1 MSIILANNA
10 KSTLAAA
17 IGALDT
23 TLTVT
28 SGTETLFP
36 SPTSG
41 DYFYVT
47 LEDSTKTIREVVKC
61 TSRSGVTFTIV
72 RAQDDTLANIFAIG
86 STVEMRVNKAALTD
100 TISAATSA
108 ASAAA
113 TSASAA
119 ATSASSASTSASS
132 ASISAGTATTQA
144 GIATTQATNAS
155 NSATSAAS
163 SASAAAASAASG
175 MYSAVQDK
183 SANYTIVAADAGDLI
198 RVTTTSGAITIT
210 LPLISG
216 TGIGDGFKIA
226 VVKWTSDSNVVNIA
240 RSGSDTINGATSA
253 QIGSQYSQIVFVA
266 DLETSQWF
274 ASQSGLGAT
283 NINVDTFSGN
293 GSTTAFTLS
302 SDPSTKNNT
311 AVYISGVYQQKSTY
325 SVSGTTLTFTTAPPT
340 GTSNIEVA
348 YSTPLAIGTPS
359 DGTVTT
365 AKLASTTGSGAV
377 VLATSPTITT
387 PTIDTITS
395 AASTA
400 LTLKSAGTTA
410 VTIDTAQNVGIG
422 TASPD
427 AKLSLKSPSVSGTQT
442 ILTGVAATS
451 STDLFALTVNQ
462 TTDVTT
468 IGTPSGY
475 AAPFAFQTNG
485 TERMRIDSSG
495 NLLVGTTT
503 ISAGIK
509 SKVYYASATAGNF
522 IGSWY
527 SDSGSTENL
536 RASFRVD
543 GGLANYS
550 GNNANLSDRRE
561 KTNFSPAGNY
571 LEKICAIPIQTY
583 NFIYQNLAEDSDL
596 TLGAV
601 AQDVQAVAPE
611 LVTESNWGTEENP
624 KMRLSI
630 YQTDL
635 QYALMKSI
643 QELKAINDTQA
654 ETLSQ
659 QATLINALT
668 ARITAL
674 ENK

>member
-1 MSIILANNA
+1 MAIILANNA

-36 SPTSG
+36 SPTGG

-47 LEDSTKTIREVVKC
+47 LEDSTKTVREIVKC
-61 TSRSGVTFTIV
+61 TARSTTTLTIV
-72 RAQDDTLANIFAIG
+72 RAQDGTSANIFALG

-113 TSASAA
+113 TLASAA

-132 ASISAGTATTQA
+132 ASTSAGTATTQA

-183 SANYTIVAADAGDLI
+183 SANYTVVAGDAGDLI

-293 GSTTAFTLS
+293 GSTTAFTLT

-365 AKLASTTGSGAV
+365 AKIASSVT
-377 VLATSPTITT
+377 LTT

>member
-36 SPTSG
+36 SPTGG

-47 LEDSTKTIREVVKC
+47 LEDSTKTVREIVKC
-61 TSRSGVTFTIV
+61 TARSTTTLTIV
-72 RAQDDTLANIFAIG
+72 RAQDGTSANIFALG
-86 STVEMRVNKAALTD
+86 STVEMRVNKAALSD
-100 TISAATSA
+100 TISAATTA
-108 ASAAA
+108 ASNAA

-119 ATSASSASTSASS
+119 ATSASSAST
-132 ASISAGTATTQA
+132 SAGTATTQA

-183 SANYTIVAADAGDLI
+183 NTNYTVVAADAGDLI

-226 VVKWTSDSNVVNIA
+226 VVKWTADSNVVNIV

-293 GSTTAFTLS
+293 GSTTAFTLT

-311 AVYISGVYQQKSTY
+311 AVYVTGVYQQKSTY

-387 PTIDTITS
+387 PTLTTPTLTSPIITGSTPQITVYTSGSGTYTVPTNARYLQVRMVGGGGGGSGGGNGGGNGGAGGNTTFGTSLLS
-395 AASTA
+395 AGGGSGGVDNTNVGASGGTSSIGSASGIA
-400 LTLKSAGTTA
+400 LTGGT
-410 VTIDTAQNVGIG
+410 G
-422 TASPD
+422 
-427 AKLSLKSPSVSGTQT
+427 
-442 ILTGVAATS
+442 
-451 STDLFALTVNQ
+451 
-462 TTDVTT
+462 
-468 IGTPSGY
+468 
-475 AAPFAFQTNG
+475 
-485 TERMRIDSSG
+485 
-495 NLLVGTTT
+495 
-503 ISAGIK
+503 
-509 SKVYYASATAGNF
+509 
-522 IGSWY
+522 
-527 SDSGSTENL
+527 DSGSTSS
-536 RASFRVD
+536 ASSGYTHGGAGGASAFGGNGSGSGSTNVGAAGAGVTNTGGGGGGGQGGNPNGFPGSGGGAGGYVD
-543 GGLANYS
+543 AYITSPSASYSYAVGAGGTAGTAGTS
-550 GNNANLSDRRE
+550 G
-561 KTNFSPAGNY
+561 TAGG
-571 LEKICAIPIQTY
+571 AGGSGV
-583 NFIYQNLAEDSDL
+583 IY
-596 TLGAV
+596 
-601 AQDVQAVAPE
+601 
-611 LVTESNWGTEENP
+611 
-624 KMRLSI
+624 
-630 YQTDL
+630 
-635 QYALMKSI
+635 
-643 QELKAINDTQA
+643 
-654 ETLSQ
+654 
-659 QATLINALT
+659 
-668 ARITAL
+668 ITAFF
-674 ENK
+674 

>member
-1 MSIILANNA
+1 MSY
-10 KSTLAAA
+10 
-17 IGALDT
+17 IGN
-23 TLTVT
+23 T
-28 SGTETLFP
+28 S
-36 SPTSG
+36 
-41 DYFYVT
+41 
-47 LEDSTKTIREVVKC
+47 
-61 TSRSGVTFTIV
+61 
-72 RAQDDTLANIFAIG
+72 
-86 STVEMRVNKAALTD
+86 
-100 TISAATSA
+100 
-108 ASAAA
+108 
-113 TSASAA
+113 
-119 ATSASSASTSASS
+119 
-132 ASISAGTATTQA
+132 TTQA
-144 GIATTQATNAS
+144 FTP
-155 NSATSAAS
+155 
-163 SASAAAASAASG
+163 
-175 MYSAVQDK
+175 AVD
-183 SANYTIVAADAGDLI
+183 Y
-198 RVTTTSGAITIT
+198 
-210 LPLISG
+210 
-216 TGIGDGFKIA
+216 
-226 VVKWTSDSNVVNIA
+226 
-240 RSGSDTINGATSA
+240 
-253 QIGSQYSQIVFVA
+253 
-266 DLETSQWF
+266 
-274 ASQSGLGAT
+274 
-283 NINVDTFSGN
+283 FSGN

-302 SDPSTKNNT
+302 KPVASVAQVEAVIDNVVQNPSSAYTVSSNT
-311 AVYISGVYQQKSTY
+311 ITFTSAPL
-325 SVSGTTLTFTTAPPT
+325 SGTNNIYVRYTSPITQVIAP
-340 GTSNIEVA
+340 GQ
-348 YSTPLAIGTPS
+348 
-359 DGTVTT
+359 GTVTAT
-365 AKLASTTGSGAV
+365 SMASSTGTGAGV
-377 VLATSPTITT
+377 FQTSPTITT